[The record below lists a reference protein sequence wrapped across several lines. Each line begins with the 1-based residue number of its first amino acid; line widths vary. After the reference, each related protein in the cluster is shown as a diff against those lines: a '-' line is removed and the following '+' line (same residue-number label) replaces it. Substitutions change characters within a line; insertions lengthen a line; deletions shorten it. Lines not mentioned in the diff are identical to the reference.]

1 MFSFRPPDSLRVTKD
16 YAVSADGRRVPLLIL
31 APKERRAGVPGVL
44 WLHGGGYMLG
54 MKEMVY
60 MSRGVDLAERFG
72 AVVVSP
78 GYRLSIQKPY
88 PAAIDDCYAAL
99 LWLREHAQ
107 ALGVR
112 SDQLM
117 VGGESAGGGLCA
129 ALCIM
134 ARDRGEVAVAYQMPL
149 YPMIDNLDTESSRD
163 NHGRGWNTWENHI
176 GWRLYLRAAAK
187 EKVPPY
193 AAAARETDYSRL
205 PPAYTFV
212 GDGEPFYCET
222 LTFIDNL
229 RRAGVEAECDVYH
242 TDMHGFDM
250 LDARTEMITL
260 AIERFGRR
268 FEYAAANYF
277 APQRDSAGR
286 L

>member
-1 MFSFRPPDSLRVTKD
+1 MMFSFKPSDKVIVTKET
-16 YAVSADGRRVPLLIL
+16 AISSDGHKVPLLIL
-31 APKERRAGVPGVL
+31 SPKEKRSNVPGVL

-54 MKEMVY
+54 MKEMIY
-60 MSRGVDLAERFG
+60 MTRGVDAVESFG
-72 AVVVSP
+72 AVVVSV
-78 GYRLSIQKPY
+78 GYRLSVQKPY

-99 LWLREHAQ
+99 LWLKNNADK
-107 ALGVR
+107 LGVR
-112 SDQLM
+112 DDQLM

-134 ARDRGEVAVAYQMPL
+134 ARDKNEVAVSYQMPL
-149 YPMIDNLDTESSRD
+149 YPMIDNFDTDSSRN

-176 GWRLYLRAAAK
+176 AWKLYLRSSVK
-187 EKVPPY
+187 ENVSPY
-193 AAAARETDYSRL
+193 AAAARETDYSLL

-229 RRAGVEAECDVYH
+229 KRAGVEAECDVYH

-250 LDARTEMITL
+250 LNSKTDIVKL
-260 AIERFGRR
+260 AKERFAAH
-268 FEYAAANYF
+268 FQYAMEHYT
-277 APQRDSAGR
+277 APQKEFT
-286 L
+286 